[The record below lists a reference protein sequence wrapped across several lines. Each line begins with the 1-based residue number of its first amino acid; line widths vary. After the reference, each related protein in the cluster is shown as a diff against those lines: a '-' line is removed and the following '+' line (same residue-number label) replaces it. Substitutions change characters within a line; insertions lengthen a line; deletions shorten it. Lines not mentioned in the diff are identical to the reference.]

1 MTKGHIDGVAPSMNG
16 HIHLKC
22 QSVFI
27 LHVKILVV
35 ADSHM
40 A

>member
-1 MTKGHIDGVAPSMNG
+1 MTKGHIDGQDLRLNG
-16 HIHLKC
+16 FI
-22 QSVFI
+22 QSNYLNVST

-40 A
+40 V